1 MMELS
6 EIPAD
11 GVYGDVRVLEAEA
24 LARNPDPGDP
34 GLGDVERSHTQ
45 RLPVHVHLCVL
56 LQTENTLFFIWHN
69 FLAVLRIRDV
79 YTGSE
84 FISSQIRIFY
94 IPDPGSRGQKGTGSR
109 IKIRN
114 TDFW

>member
-1 MMELS
+1 MMELG

-34 GLGDVERSHTQ
+34 GLGDVERSHSQ

-56 LQTENTLFFIWHN
+56 LHRENTSCFMWYN
-69 FLAVLRIRDV
+69 YLAVLRIRGV
-79 YTGSE
+79 YPRCRVRIFS
-84 FISSQIRIFY
+84 ISAPGARIRIKEFRY
-94 IPDPGSRGQKGTGSR
+94 F
-109 IKIRN
+109 N
-114 TDFW
+114 TKTVF